1 VVSVNSSRPY
11 FFRTLVAFAAL
22 LLLALSPAC
31 KRSVITK
38 HEYMYVSA
46 AETSLRDR
54 VATLYSKV
62 GTVHNGDRVDVLERQ
77 KRFVRV
83 RTDGGIEGWIEQR
96 SLISQEVF
104 DGFQKLQQEGKDV
117 NVQAHG
123 TTRAELN
130 MHLTPSRDGEHLYQ
144 LKEGEKV
151 EVLKRATTDKNAP
164 KPPPPPKPGAP
175 SGKGQ
180 PAGKDQ
186 KLPSLGPTAGVSSPP
201 SPTATVQPAPPT
213 SAKPPASSAAKTAAG
228 AADKSKEAEP
238 PKLVMEDWYLVRNSA
253 GKVGWVLMR
262 MIDLDVPLDIA
273 QYAEGQR
280 IMGYFVLNTVQET
293 IDDQDKQMP
302 QYLVLLNEP
311 KDGLARDYNQIRVFT
326 RNRNRHRYE
335 TAYRERNLEGYFP
348 VKTGH
353 AMFDKE
359 GDLPTFTIRRKTDD
373 GQMVDVTYKMNG
385 PIVRR
390 VPTPEEIAAQKAKH
404 DADSAARQQPKASG
418 HAQKP
423 ATQQKPAAKKKKK
436 HH

>member
-1 VVSVNSSRPY
+1 
-11 FFRTLVAFAAL
+11 
-22 LLLALSPAC
+22 
-31 KRSVITK
+31 
-38 HEYMYVSA
+38 MYVSA
-46 AETSLRDR
+46 PETSLRDR
-54 VATLYSKV
+54 VATLYAKT

-77 KRFVRV
+77 RRFVRV
-83 RTDGGIEGWIEQR
+83 RTDSGVEGWVEQR
-96 SLISQEVF
+96 SLVTQDVF
-104 DGFQKLQQEGKDV
+104 DGFQKLQQEGKDQ

-144 LKEGEKV
+144 LKENEKV

-164 KPPPPPKPGAP
+164 KPPKPVAPAKPQPAKPLASNKEEKPSTDKSALPPAAAPPSAPPISKNPKPEPAIDEK
-175 SGKGQ
+175 GKQ
-180 PAGKDQ
+180 A
-186 KLPSLGPTAGVSSPP
+186 
-201 SPTATVQPAPPT
+201 
-213 SAKPPASSAAKTAAG
+213 
-228 AADKSKEAEP
+228 AEP
-238 PKLVMEDWYLVRNSA
+238 PKPVMEDWYLVRNSS
-253 GKVGWVLMR
+253 GKVGWVLLR

-280 IMGYFVLNTVQET
+280 ILGYFVLNTVQET
-293 IDDQDKQMP
+293 IDDQAKEMP

-311 KDGLARDYNQIRVFT
+311 KDGLAWDYNQIRVFT
-326 RNRNRHRYE
+326 RNRNKHRYE

-359 GDLPTFTIRRKTDD
+359 GDLPTFTIRKKMYD
-373 GQMVDVTYKMNG
+373 GQMLDVTYKMNG

-390 VPTPEEIAAQKAKH
+390 VPTPEELAAQKAKH
-404 DADSAARQQPKASG
+404 DAELAARQQAKASG

-423 ATQQKPAAKKKKK
+423 VPQPKPAAKKKKK

>member
-1 VVSVNSSRPY
+1 
-11 FFRTLVAFAAL
+11 VAFAAL
-22 LLLALSPAC
+22 LLLAATPAC
-31 KRSVITK
+31 KRSVISK

-46 AETSLRDR
+46 PETSLRDR
-54 VATLYSKV
+54 VATLYAKT

-77 KRFVRV
+77 RRFVRV
-83 RTDGGIEGWIEQR
+83 RTDAGIEGWVEQR
-96 SLISQEVF
+96 SLVTQEVF
-104 DGFQKLQQEGKDV
+104 DGFQKLQHEGKDQ

-130 MHLTPSRDGEHLYQ
+130 MHLTPSRDGERLYQ

-164 KPPPPPKPGAP
+164 KPPPPPKPATSGA
-175 SGKGQ
+175 KGQ

-186 KLPSLGPTAGVSSPP
+186 KQPPPVQPGSAPAP
-201 SPTATVQPAPPT
+201 SPAATGPQT
-213 SAKPPASSAAKTAAG
+213 AAKTPAAPATPTAKSVASAAG
-228 AADKSKEAEP
+228 KSKEAEP
-238 PKLVMEDWYLVRNSA
+238 PKPVMEDWYLVRNSA

-280 IMGYFVLNTVQET
+280 ILGYFVLNTVQET
-293 IDDQDKQMP
+293 IDDQAKQMP

-311 KDGLARDYNQIRVFT
+311 KDGLAWDYNQIRVFT
-326 RNRNRHRYE
+326 RNRNKHRYE

-353 AMFDKE
+353 AVFDKE
-359 GDLPTFTIRRKTDD
+359 GDLPTFTIRKKMED

-390 VPTPEEIAAQKAKH
+390 VPTPEELAAQKARH
-404 DADSAARQQPKASG
+404 DAGASARQPA
-418 HAQKP
+418 AAKP
-423 ATQQKPAAKKKKK
+423 ASSKPKTKKKSK
-436 HH
+436 HKQH